1 MAYELTK
8 GSINNFNEFYG
19 VNISF
24 SKIQADAERLNS
36 FNQALQIAFQEAYAQ
51 VVLKDLIK
59 KDGEVFLS
67 RDMFK
72 DFNNRITNSFIDETP
87 RSRRGDLSANMGI
100 ESSLIAYNM
109 MEAIWNTVPQN
120 QVDAVAENYIKGN
133 IRIRD
138 MVAFSKSYNAL
149 SGKKNKT
156 ILASYALAL
165 KKVNEGRSFLWKVF
179 HPFRNHAE
187 QRDAKNIAAMLNTE
201 RGSFAGPD
209 FTQAG
214 NTLVNF
220 DALEKETIDHVLKN
234 QNLIEHRLSDEEKEK
249 RIQEEF
255 ETNFIFESDTTDEQK
270 QQEYNKYRYRRMQE
284 FQSDEVHKQ
293 QQDFMT
299 WLNNFGKDLEP
310 VHEENNNEKAIEDK
324 KENIIIEEAKEP
336 PVVIDDNNPRIDDAL
351 VIDDKNLVK

>member
-1 MAYELTK
+1 
-8 GSINNFNEFYG
+8 
-19 VNISF
+19 
-24 SKIQADAERLNS
+24 
-36 FNQALQIAFQEAYAQ
+36 
-51 VVLKDLIK
+51 
-59 KDGEVFLS
+59 
-67 RDMFK
+67 
-72 DFNNRITNSFIDETP
+72 
-87 RSRRGDLSANMGI
+87 
-100 ESSLIAYNM
+100 
-109 MEAIWNTVPQN
+109 
-120 QVDAVAENYIKGN
+120 
-133 IRIRD
+133 
-138 MVAFSKSYNAL
+138 
-149 SGKKNKT
+149 
-156 ILASYALAL
+156 
-165 KKVNEGRSFLWKVF
+165 
-179 HPFRNHAE
+179 
-187 QRDAKNIAAMLNTE
+187 MLNTE